1 MLTKTYVN
9 SSGFKR
15 KLFKFVL
22 FHHMLKISNGLER
35 KPAYLLPLAAV
46 FQDTGGVIDGPVVF
60 ADRQVGALVLVH
72 LDH

>member
-1 MLTKTYVN
+1 MN

-15 KLFKFVL
+15 NLFKFVL
-22 FHHMLKISNGLER
+22 FHMLKISNGLER